1 MSPNTHCKY
10 VDSMQNKRVVWFET
24 QSHRKCMSQIV
35 DPFAVQSTSTY
46 CKLNP
51 SLKIKVSI
59 FTEIWRVTFTCNSNI
74 LWFSSLVAQVHT
86 HFAVCNWFRCVT
98 GFSRFSSPFYIV
110 GLVFFFLLQKD
121 GFRTKVFS
129 KLRALSKN
137 GSRT

>member
-35 DPFAVQSTSTY
+35 DSFVDQPTSTY

-59 FTEIWRVTFTCNSNI
+59 FTEIWRVTFTCI
-74 LWFSSLVAQVHT
+74 QIFYGFQVLWRKYTHTLQFVIGSGVSLTLVGFHHSSISWDL
-86 HFAVCNWFRCVT
+86 FFFCCKKT
-98 GFSRFSSPFYIV
+98 GFGRRYFQS
-110 GLVFFFLLQKD
+110 
-121 GFRTKVFS
+121 
-129 KLRALSKN
+129 
-137 GSRT
+137 